1 MCWTEEKKYSINIVE
16 IFHGTS
22 TCQLFLKIE
31 YIPILRNVPAV
42 CPMFQ

>member
-1 MCWTEEKKYSINIVE
+1 MLIISQNKIYPYFV
-16 IFHGTS
+16 
-22 TCQLFLKIE
+22 FLKIK